1 MLISFFFRVG
11 GTVGAVLTC
20 PLEVVKTRLQSSVAT
35 FQPMYIQTNLSQVN
49 LIPQPYFNLN
59 GQVHV
64 HTDAC
69 SACRAAQSAVS
80 ASAERAL
87 LAARRQSFGL
97 FYCLR

>member
-1 MLISFFFRVG
+1 M
-11 GTVGAVLTC
+11 LTC

-35 FQPMYIQTNLSQVN
+35 FHPVYNISNIAQVN
-49 LIPQPYFNLN
+49 LIPNSYLNIN

>member
-1 MLISFFFRVG
+1 MDVPFLCRIG

-35 FQPMYIQTNLSQVN
+35 FQPVYISNVAQVN
-49 LIPQPYFNLN
+49 LIPNSYLNIN

-87 LAARRQSFGL
+87 FAARRQSFGL